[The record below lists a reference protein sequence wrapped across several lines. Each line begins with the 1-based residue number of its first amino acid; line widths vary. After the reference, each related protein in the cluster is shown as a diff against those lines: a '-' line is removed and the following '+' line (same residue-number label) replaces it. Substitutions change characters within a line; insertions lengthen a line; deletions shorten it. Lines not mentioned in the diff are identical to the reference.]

1 MVVSPQTPL
10 HTQGLSRKVTRGWG
24 RVKVTRVLGDLRQ
37 KFPAQQKLIRCC
49 IWNYAPVISR
59 PTSSPMSSS
68 PSNYVSRLLPL
79 RMPRVCVAVTGKDPA
94 ELIDKA
100 EGLVRDNPFL
110 ELRLD
115 YLLRPGLALPKIRLF
130 FEVYP
135 HAVVIAT
142 CRRAS
147 SGGKFKGTVAAQLEI
162 LNKAAAAGCQL
173 VDIELQTAS
182 KLKPQQLQK
191 LRSQAALILS
201 FHDFHA
207 TKKLDET
214 LAKMEAY
221 PADFYKV
228 VSTAT
233 TLYDNV
239 LMMKFLEKQSDRH
252 SLVGLSMGE
261 QGIISRVLGVRAGS
275 AFTFAAVSPGEQTA
289 PGQVTAQ
296 DLRSVYR
303 IEQVDVATRVY
314 GVAGD
319 PVSHSLSPIIM
330 NTAMRRENVNAV
342 YLALHAKTLK
352 DLLACVRDIPIHGL
366 SITMPY
372 KETILPHLD
381 NTDSHTSKIGACN
394 TVVRAQDGKLYGF
407 NTDTA
412 GVVRPLEQR
421 LALEGAR
428 VLVLGAGGAA
438 RAAVFGLKERGSE
451 VFILNRSVAAAQKL
465 SRQAK
470 ARTVKRPDLKKL
482 SFDVIINA
490 TPVGMAN
497 DRESPINE
505 SEINAKYVFDM
516 VYDPAETRFL
526 KAAKERGAQIIPGI
540 EMFVHQAARQFEIW
554 TGKPAPWDDMLRVVT
569 IALQERAA
577 KAAAKK

>member
-1 MVVSPQTPL
+1 
-10 HTQGLSRKVTRGWG
+10 
-24 RVKVTRVLGDLRQ
+24 
-37 KFPAQQKLIRCC
+37 
-49 IWNYAPVISR
+49 
-59 PTSSPMSSS
+59 
-68 PSNYVSRLLPL
+68 
-79 RMPRVCVAVTGKDPA
+79 
-94 ELIDKA
+94 LIDKA
-100 EGLVRDNPFL
+100 ESLVRDNPFL
-110 ELRLD
+110 EFRLD
-115 YLLRPGLALPKIRLF
+115 YLARPGLALPKIKHF
-130 FEVYP
+130 FEMYP
-135 HAVVIAT
+135 HAVVVAT
-142 CRRAS
+142 CRRTAN
-147 SGGKFKGTVAAQLEI
+147 GGKFKGSLAAQLD
-162 LNKAAAAGCQL
+162 LLGKAAGAGCQL
-173 VDIELQTAS
+173 VDVDLQTAS
-182 KLKPQQLQK
+182 KCKPEQLQK
-191 LRSQAALILS
+191 LRTRAALILS
-201 FHDFHA
+201 FHDFHG

-214 LAKMEAY
+214 LEKMRSH

-239 LMMKFLEKQSDRH
+239 RMMKFLEEESDRH

-275 AFTFAAVSPGEQTA
+275 AFTFAAVSEDERTA
-289 PGQVTAQ
+289 PGQATAQ

-303 IEQVDVATRVY
+303 IDQVDAATRMY

-319 PVSHSLSPIIM
+319 PISHSLSPIIM

-372 KETILPHLD
+372 KEAILPHLD
-381 NTDSHTSKIGACN
+381 NTDSHTTKIGACN

-421 LALEGAR
+421 IGLEGAR
-428 VLVLGAGGAA
+428 ILVLGAGGAA
-438 RAAVFGLKERGSE
+438 RAAVFGLKERGCE
-451 VFILNRSVAAAQKL
+451 VFILNRSAAAAQKL
-465 SRQAK
+465 
-470 ARTVKRPDLKKL
+470 ARRAHARSIRRADLKKL

-490 TPVGMAN
+490 TPVGMGN
-497 DRESPINE
+497 TRESPLNE
-505 SEINAKYVFDM
+505 SEINARYVFDM
-516 VYDPAETRFL
+516 IYDPPDTRL
-526 KAAKERGAQIIPGI
+526 VKLAAARGAQVIPGI

-569 IALQERAA
+569 IALQERAN
-577 KAAAKK
+577 KIAAKK